1 MGLAWQQGPLA
12 TSAVGQL
19 LSPQPLPARLPYAE
33 PLRRRMRV
41 RFGGDWIADSEDVV
55 LLHEPGRYPVAYF
68 PLAGIE
74 PAVLVGEDR
83 VTAHPDFGQ
92 VNWFTVAAGEHV
104 VNRAAWQYTSLP
116 PYAAVLDGRVAF
128 AWRAMDAFYEED
140 ERIVG
145 HAADSYHRIDI
156 RSTSRHLVVRDGG
169 RVIADTTHPLALY
182 ESGFAPRWY
191 VSRDDIVESALE
203 PVDGQTFCPYK
214 GLASYYDIGGR
225 KRAAWS
231 YVEAWTEVTRITDL
245 VSFEPDKVDV
255 FIDGKQLHLEPGQ
268 TVLAHGIDR
277 GLDPDELLHERG
289 WANRSHGRN

>member
-12 TSAVGQL
+12 TSSVGQL
-19 LSPQPLPARLPYAE
+19 LSPQPVPQRLLFAE

-41 RFGGDWIADSEDVV
+41 RFGGDWIADSDDVV

-68 PLAGIE
+68 PRSGI
-74 PAVLVGEDR
+74 AHGVLVAEDR
-83 VTAHPDFGQ
+83 VTTHPELGQ
-92 VNWFTVAAGEHV
+92 VNWCTVAVGERMA
-104 VNRAAWQYTSLP
+104 NRAAWQYTSP
-116 PYAAVLDGRVAF
+116 PSYAGVLDARVAF

-145 HAADSYHRIDI
+145 HAADFYHRIDI
-156 RSTSRHLVVRDGG
+156 RATSRHLVVRDGDQ
-169 RVIADTTHPLALY
+169 VIADADHPVALY

-203 PVDGQTFCPYK
+203 SIEGQTFCPYK

-231 YVEAWTEVTRITDL
+231 YVEAWPEVARISNM
-245 VSFEPDKVDV
+245 VSFEPDKIDV
-255 FIDGKQLHLEPGQ
+255 FVDGTQLRLEPGQ
-268 TVLAHGIDR
+268 TVMAHGIDR
-277 GLDPDELLHERG
+277 GLDPDEVLQNARVHE
-289 WANRSHGRN
+289 